1 MIHLDFEDA
10 LLIAERV
17 IGSSPRVRDAGLLN
31 AALERPRTTVMGR
44 PAYADVVE
52 CGAALVQ
59 SLVVNHPLVDGNK
72 RLALGALIAMLGING
87 HRLDMTND
95 EAYWLIMAIASGEIR
110 EVTDIAARIRPCVRP
125 G

>member
-1 MIHLDFEDA
+1 MIYLDYEDA
-10 LLIAERV
+10 IVIAERV
-17 IGSSPRVRDAGLLN
+17 TDAPVRMRDAGLLN
-31 AALERPRTTVMGR
+31 AALHRPQTSVMGR
-44 PAYADVVE
+44 DAYPDLVE
-52 CGAALVQ
+52 QAAALTH
-59 SLVVNHPLVDGNK
+59 SLVMNHPLVDGNK